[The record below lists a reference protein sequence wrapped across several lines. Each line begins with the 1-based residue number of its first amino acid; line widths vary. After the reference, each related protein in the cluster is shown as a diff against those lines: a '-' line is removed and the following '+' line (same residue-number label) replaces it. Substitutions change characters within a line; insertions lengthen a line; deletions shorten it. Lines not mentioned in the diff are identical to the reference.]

1 MQKEIE
7 IKIKLD
13 KKDNITNRLKEL
25 GGQRETSYT
34 QTTFGFFSDNSLE
47 KGIFPR
53 IRIESKEP
61 VLTVKVRNKKQTNYF
76 ERDEYSMKI
85 GNLAT
90 GIKILKLLGF
100 ETVRKF
106 TKKRENWIFK
116 NRKLKISLD
125 RLYFGRFIEL
135 EGSKEEIEKAISELG
150 FQNRE
155 RITKTYLAL
164 EDDYKK
170 TKA

>member
-13 KKDNITNRLKEL
+13 KKDNIIDRLKEL
-25 GGQRETSYT
+25 GGQRVSSYT

-53 IRIESKEP
+53 IRIESKEV

-85 GNLAT
+85 DNLAT

-155 RITKTYLAL
+155 RITKAYLAL